1 MDFKITGRNLNIE
14 QSLRE
19 HVDRKLERLV
29 RHLPAITGVDV
40 ELTRNNSRDP
50 ASRIV
55 AQVTLDVDGTV
66 LRGEEKGPNAATA
79 VDAALDVMD
88 RRMERLKGRIYRS
101 QQTKRSS
108 VGRMQAEAQAAPVL
122 NPEPPGEE
130 AADTGGVI
138 VKTKQFPMK
147 PMTVEDAAFQMDML
161 GHEFFLFLNG
171 ETGEHNVVYRRSDGD
186 YGLIQPSPM

>member
-14 QSLRE
+14 QSLKD

-66 LRGEEKGPNAATA
+66 LRGEEKGSNAAAA

-88 RRMERLKGRIYRS
+88 RRMERLKGRVYRS

-108 VGRMQAEAQAAPVL
+108 VGRMQAEAAPDL
-122 NPEPPGEE
+122 DPETPGEE
-130 AADTGGVI
+130 AEDPSGVVRQDQAFPDEADERGRRR
-138 VKTKQFPMK
+138 FP
-147 PMTVEDAAFQMDML
+147 D
-161 GHEFFLFLNG
+161 GHAGPRVLPVPERRNG
-171 ETGEHNVVYRRSDGD
+171 
-186 YGLIQPSPM
+186 

>member
-1 MDFKITGRNLNIE
+1 MDFKITGRNLTIE
-14 QSLRE
+14 QSIRE
-19 HVDRKLERLV
+19 HVERKLERLV
-29 RHLPAITGVDV
+29 RHLPAITGVEV

-50 ASRIV
+50 AARIV

-66 LRGEEKGPNAATA
+66 LRGEEKGSNATA
-79 VDAALDVMD
+79 AVDEALDVMD
-88 RRMERLKGRIYRS
+88 RRMERLKGRLYRS

-108 VGRMQAEAQAAPVL
+108 VGRMQAEAPDL
-122 NPEPPGEE
+122 DPETPGEE
-130 AADTGGVI
+130 AEDPSAVV

-171 ETGEHNVVYRRSDGD
+171 ETDQYNVVYRRADGD
-186 YGLIQPSPM
+186 YGLIQPEPL

>member
-14 QSLRE
+14 QSLKE
-19 HVDRKLERLV
+19 HVDRKLDRLV
-29 RHLPAITGVDV
+29 RHLPAITGVEV

-55 AQVTLDVDGTV
+55 AQVTLNVDGTM
-66 LRGEEKGPNAATA
+66 LRGEERGPNAAA
-79 VDAALDVMD
+79 AIDSALDVMD
-88 RRMERLKGRIYRS
+88 RRLERLKGRLYRS
-101 QQTKRSS
+101 QQAKRSS
-108 VGRMQAEAQAAPVL
+108 VGRMQAEATPALDPDAPA
-122 NPEPPGEE
+122 EE
-130 AADTGGVI
+130 AADQDGVI

-171 ETGEHNVVYRRSDGD
+171 ETGEHNVVYRRADGD
-186 YGLIQPSPM
+186 YGLIQPEPS